1 MTINKFMSLYGSRMG
16 FLETTFLKT
25 VFYEDYGDSG
35 LDLIEPEVVISRNDG
50 TDKSWRIDF
59 VVTTKMKKYAIECDG
74 FSYHAAGMVTKERFN
89 ELEAKRNETIR
100 QGFTVVSLSKDQIVD
115 DPDSAIYELRR
126 FFNADPELYS
136 LFLRWNKDTISPH
149 DVQQNALNALIE
161 TRAQGHDRGLV
172 VMATGLGKTYTG
184 IFDVIATEAETVLFI
199 VHVEHILKQAK
210 NAFEKVMPNRSDE
223 MGFFTGKTKTFK
235 GKKIIFSTIQTISKE
250 DNLSQFDKDYFDY
263 VIIDES
269 HHTAAASYK
278 KVAEYF
284 EPKFLLGLTATP
296 DRMDKKSIL
305 EYYGNNL
312 VFEVNQSEAIK
323 QGYLASLSYKGFLD
337 NVDYS
342 NIFYNGFRYDIDDL
356 NKLLMI
362 EERDKAVFTKFKE
375 LARDKKTIGFC
386 VSIEHADWTAQKFR
400 EKGIDAVAIHSKIE
414 DKNTEGA
421 FQSASEIIE
430 AFDKGKHQVVFVVDM
445 LNEGIDIP
453 DVECL
458 LMLRPTESNT
468 ILTQQIGRGLR
479 ISPGKDEVLVLDFIG
494 NYRTAPKILKA
505 LGIKTGNLA
514 PDGDKGIYYY
524 DNEGRRVEFQSEVVD
539 IFRYMASRA
548 SHEVRSELISEEWSD
563 YARYLSEVT
572 EEGTNLFWSVAKK
585 NNNLSMHLWAIKYA
599 LENKDKYE
607 TNQELDKA
615 MRQAWKDTHGN
626 AASMEGIR
634 ALFFSKLIGLIKE
647 THPFTA
653 SQAYYEIADNLECN
667 EKHAWDLVSD
677 QLEKYYFYND
687 ISALVN
693 RHSESGERRQVDK
706 LFHIYPIFFIY
717 QILIRLNEKGYED
730 YRLSKFELEH
740 LVCVAREH
748 SDIEETVERIVSF
761 REYDEKY
768 ELEKLLRQSSTMDTR
783 IFKTLSYIKY
793 FSYSPEFITLKEPM
807 ISELQSKIEEF
818 NELLGNDKLVRFHQD
833 SPSLYRKMLYSEKDL
848 IQYCKN

>member
-1 MTINKFMSLYGSRMG
+1 MTLHSSKMG
-16 FLETTFLKT
+16 FLETTFLRA
-25 VFYEDYGDSG
+25 VFYEDYGKSG
-35 LDLIEPEVVISRNDG
+35 LDLIEPEVVINRNDG
-50 TDKSWRIDF
+50 TDKTWRIDF
-59 VVTTKMKKYAIECDG
+59 VVTTKLKKYAIECDG
-74 FSYHAAGMVTKERFN
+74 YSYHAAGMVSKERFN

-100 QGFTVVSLSKDQIVD
+100 QGYTVVSLSKDQIVD
-115 DPDSAIYELRR
+115 EPDSAIYELRR
-126 FFNADPELYS
+126 FFNSDPELYS
-136 LFLRWNKDTISPH
+136 LFLRWNKDAISPH
-149 DVQQNALNALIE
+149 DVQRDALEALAD
-161 TRAQGHDRGLV
+161 TRAKNMDRGLV

-184 IFDVIATEAETVLFI
+184 IFDARAMAADTILFI

-210 NAFEKVMPNRSDE
+210 NSFEKVMPERSDD
-223 MGFFTGKTKTFK
+223 MGFFTGKTKTYE

-250 DNLSQFDKDYFDY
+250 DNLYKFSKDFFDY

-278 KVAEYF
+278 KVADYF
-284 EPKFLLGLTATP
+284 EPKFFLGLTATP
-296 DRMDKKSIL
+296 DRMDNKSIL

-312 VFEVNQSEAIK
+312 VYEMSQAEAIK

-342 NIFYNGFRYDIDDL
+342 NIFYNGFRYDVDDL

-362 EERDKAVFTKFKE
+362 EERDRAVFTKFNE
-375 LARDKKTIGFC
+375 LASDKKTIGFC

-421 FQSASEIIE
+421 YQSASEIIE

-479 ISPGKDEVLVLDFIG
+479 IFPGKEEVLVLDFIG

-505 LGIKTGNLA
+505 LGIKTGNLGT
-514 PDGDKGIYYY
+514 DGDKGIYYY

-539 IFRYMASRA
+539 IFRYMASRTTR
-548 SHEVRSELISEEWSD
+548 EVRSELISEEW
-563 YARYLSEVT
+563 YAYASYLSEVT

-599 LENKDKYE
+599 LENKDKYDS
-607 TNQELDKA
+607 NQELDAA
-615 MRQAWKDTHGN
+615 MRQAWKDTHGD

-634 ALFFSKLIGLIKE
+634 ALFYSKLIGLIKE
-647 THPFTA
+647 THPFIA
-653 SQAYYEIADNLECN
+653 SPAYYEIA
-667 EKHAWDLVSD
+667 EKIKSSEELGWDLISN
-677 QLEKYYFYND
+677 QLEKFYFYND

-693 RHSESGERRQVDK
+693 RHSESGKRRQVDK
-706 LFHIYPIFFIY
+706 LFHIYPIFFVY
-717 QILIRLNEKGYED
+717 QLLLRLGEKGYED
-730 YRLSKFELEH
+730 YRISKFELEH
-740 LVCVAREH
+740 LVCVVREH
-748 SDIEETVERIVSF
+748 SDLEETVERIVSF
-761 REYDEKY
+761 REYAEKY
-768 ELEKLLRQSSTMDTR
+768 ELEKLLRQSSSMDTR
-783 IFKTLSYIKY
+783 IYKTLANIKY
-793 FSYSPEFITLKEPM
+793 FSYSPEFITLKDSM
-807 ISELQSKIEEF
+807 ITELQSKIEHF
-818 NELLGNDKLVRFHQD
+818 NELSVNGKLIKFD
-833 SPSLYRKMLYSEKDL
+833 LNNPNAYRKMLYSEKDL
-848 IQYCKN
+848 IDYCKS

>member
-1 MTINKFMSLYGSRMG
+1 MTVDKFMSLHGTKMG

-25 VFYEDYGDSG
+25 VYYEDYGSSG

-50 TDKSWRIDF
+50 TDKTWRIDF
-59 VVTTKMKKYAIECDG
+59 VVTTKLKRYAIECDG
-74 FSYHAAGMVTKERFN
+74 FSYHAAGMVSKERFN

-100 QGFTVVSLSKDQIVD
+100 QGYTVVSLSKDQIVD
-115 DPDSAIYELRR
+115 DPNSAIYELRR
-126 FFNADPELYS
+126 FFNSDPELYS
-136 LFLRWNKDTISPH
+136 LFLRWNKDAITPH
-149 DVQQNALNALIE
+149 DIQQNALHALSV
-161 TRAQGHDRGLV
+161 TRKSGKDRGLV

-184 IFDVIATEAETVLFI
+184 IFDVVASGADTVLFV
-199 VHVEHILKQAK
+199 VHVEHILKQSK
-210 NAFEKVMPNRSDE
+210 NSFEKVMPERSDE
-223 MGFFTGKTKTFK
+223 MGFFTGKTKTFE
-235 GKKIIFSTIQTISKE
+235 GKKIIFTTIQTISKE
-250 DNLSQFDKDYFDY
+250 DNLKKFNKNYFDY
-263 VIIDES
+263 IIIDES

-278 KVAEYF
+278 KVSEYF
-284 EPKFLLGLTATP
+284 KPKFFLGLTATP
-296 DRMDKKSIL
+296 DRMDEKSIL

-312 VFEVNQSEAIK
+312 VFEMSQSEAIK
-323 QGYLASLSYKGFLD
+323 QGYLASLNYKGFLD

-342 NIFYNGFRYDIDDL
+342 NIFYNGFRYDVNDL
-356 NKLLMI
+356 NKSLMI
-362 EERDKAVFTKFKE
+362 DERDKAVFTKFDE

-386 VSIEHADWTAQKFR
+386 VSIEHANWTALKFR

-421 FQSASEIIE
+421 YQSASEIIE

-479 ISPGKDEVLVLDFIG
+479 ISPGKDELLVLDFIG

-505 LGIKTGNLA
+505 LGMKTGNLG
-514 PDGDKGIYYY
+514 PDGEKGIYYY
-524 DNEGRRVEFQSEVVD
+524 DNDGLRVEFQSEVVD

-548 SHEVRSELISEEWSD
+548 TREVRGELISEEWND
-563 YARYLSEVT
+563 YATYLSEVT

-585 NNNLSMHLWAIKYA
+585 NNNLPMHLWAIKYA

-607 TNQELDKA
+607 SNLELDTA
-615 MRQAWKDTHGN
+615 MRQAWKDTHGD

-653 SQAYYEIADNLECN
+653 SEAYFEIARSLESN
-667 EKHAWDLVSD
+667 EEDAWDLVSD
-677 QLEKYYFYND
+677 QLEKFYFFND

-717 QILIRLNEKGYED
+717 QILIRLGEKGYED
-730 YRLSKFELEH
+730 YKLSKFELEH

-748 SDIEETVERIVSF
+748 SDVEETVERIVSF
-761 REYDEKY
+761 REFEERY
-768 ELEKLLRQSSTMDTR
+768 ELEKLLRQSSSMDTR
-783 IFKTLSYIKY
+783 IFKTLAYIKY
-793 FSYSPEFITLKEPM
+793 FSYSPEFITLKKSM
-807 ISELQSKIEEF
+807 ISEIQSRTEEF
-818 NELLGNDKLVRFHQD
+818 NELLSNGNLVRFSHN
-833 SPSLYRKMLYSEKDL
+833 SPGAYRKLLYSKKDL
-848 IQYCKN
+848 IQYSKN

>member
-1 MTINKFMSLYGSRMG
+1 MTINKFMSLYGSKMG
-16 FLETTFLKT
+16 FLETTFLKS
-25 VFYEDYGDSG
+25 VFYEDYGESG
-35 LDLIEPEVVISRNDG
+35 LELIEPEVVISRNDG
-50 TDKSWRIDF
+50 TDKTWRIDF
-59 VVTTKMKKYAIECDG
+59 VVTTKLNKYAIECDG
-74 FSYHAAGMVTKERFN
+74 FNYHAAGMVSKERFN

-126 FFNADPELYS
+126 FFNSDPELYS
-136 LFLRWNKDTISPH
+136 LFLRWNKDTITPH
-149 DVQQNALNALIE
+149 DAQRDALNALIE
-161 TRAQGHDRGLV
+161 TRSQGHDRGLV

-184 IFDVIATEAETVLFI
+184 IFDVMATEAETVLFI

-250 DNLSQFDKDYFDY
+250 DNLKQFSKDFFDY

-284 EPKFLLGLTATP
+284 EPKFFLGLTATP
-296 DRMDKKSIL
+296 DRMDEKSIL

-312 VFEVNQSEAIK
+312 VFEMDQSEAIK

-342 NIFYNGFRYDIDDL
+342 NIFYNGFRYDVDDL

-362 EERDKAVFTKFKE
+362 EERDRAVFAKFNE

-386 VSIEHADWTAQKFR
+386 VSIEHAEWTAQKFR
-400 EKGIDAVAIHSKIE
+400 EKGVDAVAIHSKIE
-414 DKNTEGA
+414 DKNTDGA
-421 FQSASEIIE
+421 YQSASEIIE

-505 LGIKTGNLA
+505 LGVKTGELG
-514 PDGDKGIYYY
+514 PDDKGIYFY
-524 DNEGRRVEFQSEVVD
+524 DNEGKHVEFQSEVVD

-548 SHEVRSELISEEWSD
+548 SREVRSELISEEWSD
-563 YARYLSEVT
+563 YANYLSEVT

-585 NNNLSMHLWAIKYA
+585 NNNLSMHLWAIKFA
-599 LENKDKYE
+599 LDNKDKYDS
-607 TNQELDKA
+607 NQELDKA
-615 MRQAWKDTHGN
+615 MRHAWEKTHGD

-634 ALFFSKLIGLIKE
+634 ALFFSKLIGLIVD
-647 THPFTA
+647 THPFSA
-653 SQAYYEIADNLECN
+653 SPAYYKIADTIQSDEV
-667 EKHAWDLVSD
+667 KAWDGISD
-677 QLEKYYFYND
+677 QLEKFYFYND

-717 QILIRLNEKGYED
+717 QILIRLGEKGYED

-740 LVCVAREH
+740 LVCIAREH
-748 SDIEETVERIVSF
+748 SDVDEVVERIVSY
-761 REYDEKY
+761 REYAEKY
-768 ELEKLLRQSSTMDTR
+768 ELEKLLRQSSSMDTR
-783 IFKTLSYIKY
+783 IFKTLSNIKY
-793 FSYSPEFITLKEPM
+793 FKYSVEFITVKEEM
-807 ISELQSKIEEF
+807 LSSLQSKTEEF
-818 NELLGNDKLVRFHQD
+818 NDLLDSGKLVRYSQD
-833 SPSLYRKMLYSEKDL
+833 NPNVYRKMLYSEKDL
-848 IQYCKN
+848 INYCKD